1 MTKFVTIFRVLK
13 RGQKLAHAGTWKTA
27 SALTAA
33 IAFVLPDAL
42 MLACDFAGLCL
53 DLTPGQIN
61 QTAAGLGQLGA
72 GVFVLYTIFST
83 SDKVGL

>member
-1 MTKFVTIFRVLK
+1 MILTAFRVLK
-13 RGQKLAHAGTWKTA
+13 RGQRLAHAGTWKSA

-33 IAFVLPDAL
+33 LAFVLPDVLAL
-42 MLACDFAGLCL
+42 GCDLGVCL
-53 DLTPGQIN
+53 DLSTTQVN

-72 GVFVLYTIFST
+72 GIFVLWTIFAT